1 MTDFLSEKIKR
12 EFRHI
17 YGYLSDEMITD
28 VLLNPDGK
36 LWICRADG
44 TKTLDKKTLTTAQT
58 MQLLGSIATYAH
70 IDLTEK
76 NPLLQTALPWGQR
89 FQGVIP
95 PVVAAPSFAVRNHAA
110 RSFSLDDYVSSG
122 RVPQTV
128 AQSLQGF
135 LTCNP
140 PLNIIVSGGTGSG
153 KTTFT
158 RAMLDELARLC
169 PDQRICVMEDT
180 KELHLNSE
188 DVVEELTTENINMRE
203 LLAMNL
209 RMRPDRLIM
218 GEVRGAEA
226 YDLLKSWNTGHPGGI
241 CTLHANS
248 SLGALSRLE
257 SMILEATDQ
266 SILYIRSLIAQA
278 VQIVV
283 QMERVKGYGPMLV
296 EVMRVDGLD
305 INSRYVTKLLYRKN
319 TGGSHEQQ
327 EQNLEEVGA

>member
-1 MTDFLSEKIKR
+1 MADFLTEKIKR
-12 EFRHI
+12 EFRHV
-17 YGYLSDEMITD
+17 YPYLSDGMVTD

-44 TKTLDKKTLTTAQT
+44 TKTLDKKTFTTAQS
-58 MQLLGSIATYAH
+58 MQLLGSIAAYAH
-70 IDLTEK
+70 MDLTED

-95 PVVAAPSFAVRNHAA
+95 PVVSAPSFAVRNHAA
-110 RSFSLDDYVSSG
+110 RSFTLDEYVSDG
-122 RVPQTV
+122 RVTLET
-128 AQSLQGF
+128 AEYLRSC
-135 LTCNP
+135 LTGNP
-140 PLNIIVSGGTGSG
+140 PLNVVVSGGTGSG

-158 RAMLDELARLC
+158 RALLDELSRLC
-169 PDQRICVMEDT
+169 PEQRICVMEDT

-188 DVVEELTTENINMRE
+188 DVVEELTTKNINMRE

-248 SLGALSRLE
+248 ALGALSRLE

-266 SILYIRSLIAQA
+266 SILYIRSLIAQVA
-278 VQIVV
+278 QVVV
-283 QMERVKGYGPMLV
+283 QMERISGRGPTLV
-296 EVMRVDGLD
+296 EVMTVDGLD
-305 INSRYVTKLLYRKN
+305 INSRYVTRSLYRSTN
-319 TGGSHEQQ
+319 TGGPHEQKQ
-327 EQNLEEVGA
+327 TCETRL

>member
-1 MTDFLSEKIKR
+1 
-12 EFRHI
+12 
-17 YGYLSDEMITD
+17 
-28 VLLNPDGK
+28 
-36 LWICRADG
+36 
-44 TKTLDKKTLTTAQT
+44 
-58 MQLLGSIATYAH
+58 
-70 IDLTEK
+70 
-76 NPLLQTALPWGQR
+76 
-89 FQGVIP
+89 
-95 PVVAAPSFAVRNHAA
+95 
-110 RSFSLDDYVSSG
+110 
-122 RVPQTV
+122 
-128 AQSLQGF
+128 
-135 LTCNP
+135 
-140 PLNIIVSGGTGSG
+140 
-153 KTTFT
+153 
-158 RAMLDELARLC
+158 
-169 PDQRICVMEDT
+169 MEDT

-305 INSRYVTKLLYRKN
+305 INSRYVTKSLYRKN